1 MKSLPAWFEDL
12 CQRMNFFHSWVESQ
26 RQPAVYWISA
36 FSYPTAFLT
45 AVLQKTARKEQI
57 AVDQLSWE
65 FDVTKS
71 EDKHLLDIDDG
82 VYVTGLY
89 LEGAGWDQK
98 QGTLCEAKPMQ
109 LVTLMPT
116 IHLKPVEQKKK
127 STRGLYLAPCYYS
140 SIRSG
145 SFIITVELK
154 SGSMPSEHWI
164 KRATALVMNLD
175 Y

>member
-1 MKSLPAWFEDL
+1 MKSLPAWFDDL

-82 VYVTGLY
+82 IKSKEHYV
-89 LEGAGWDQK
+89 K
-98 QGTLCEAKPMQ
+98 QNRCSWLHLCQP
-109 LVTLMPT
+109 
-116 IHLKPVEQKKK
+116 
-127 STRGLYLAPCYYS
+127 
-140 SIRSG
+140 
-145 SFIITVELK
+145 FI
-154 SGSMPSEHWI
+154 
-164 KRATALVMNLD
+164 
-175 Y
+175 